1 MVLSATDLV
10 DARDGGCGLDVV
22 RDHGAAG
29 EREERLGQVERE
41 RPEARPL
48 LRPRD
53 QDHRLH
59 RRHLHLDSHKTTF
72 T

>member
-1 MVLSATDLV
+1 M
-10 DARDGGCGLDVV
+10 V

-48 LRPRD
+48 LRARD

-59 RRHLHLDSHKTTF
+59 RRHLHLDTHLIGSNFAICSF
-72 T
+72 TLALLHCYIF